1 MSAPTLFGWTPG
13 QWMAVMR
20 HFGEPAPTMER
31 ALELRRI
38 WETHAMSL
46 DIPDDPIAD
55 ATTTLFM
62 NAEENLK
69 GQTSREFS
77 LFGED
82 HEPR

>member
-31 ALELRRI
+31 ALELRRV

-46 DIPDDPIAD
+46 DIPSDPIAD
-55 ATTTLFM
+55 ATVTLF
-62 NAEENLK
+62 LK
-69 GQTSREFS
+69 GENHLRNCTPNHS
-77 LFGED
+77 LLGE
-82 HEPR
+82 EKS